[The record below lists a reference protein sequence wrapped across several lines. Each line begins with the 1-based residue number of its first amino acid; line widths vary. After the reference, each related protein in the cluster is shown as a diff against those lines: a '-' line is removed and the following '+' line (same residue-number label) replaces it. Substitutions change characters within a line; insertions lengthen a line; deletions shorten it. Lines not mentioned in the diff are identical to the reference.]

1 MLTWGN
7 MVTCNSQSHQAV
19 LLVSGAG
26 SGRIRAPHIRS
37 GAVVWI
43 STHKCSQASS
53 ATFLHVTS
61 RYVTLRYVTSCYVV
75 MSHYIFSCA
84 TSPLQLTTT
93 EEGSLIQLHSNN
105 SGSCLPTTMPW
116 LSQFFAGL
124 LLWRPVF
131 DSRPVQVGYVV
142 DRVAMRQVS
151 LQGLWF
157 SPVTVF
163 NQCSIF
169 TH

>member
-1 MLTWGN
+1 MLIWGS
-7 MVTCNSQSHQAV
+7 MVTCNWQRHQAV

-53 ATFLHVTS
+53 ATFLYVTS

-84 TSPLQLTTT
+84 TSPLRLTTT
-93 EEGSLIQLHSNN
+93 EGSLTQLHPN
-105 SGSCLPTTMPW
+105 SSGWCLATVMPW
-116 LSQFFAGL
+116 LRQFVAGL
-124 LLWRPVF
+124 SLWRPVF
-131 DSRPVQVGYVV
+131 DSRPVQVGFVV
-142 DRVAMRQVS
+142 DRVALRQVS
-151 LQGLWF
+151 VWVLWF
-157 SPVTVF
+157 PPVTIF
-163 NQCSIF
+163 HQCSILIC
-169 TH
+169 